1 MTGAINFHSR
11 PDSQYHPEDLPV
23 ATMPGFEHERER
35 RRRQVGQGGV
45 PDPWDTWDT
54 HGIPTGYRWVPT
66 EVIGSASLK
75 CFSNSELSDTAC
87 DDAQVAQASPRGM

>member
-23 ATMPGFEHERER
+23 ANMPGFEHERER

-54 HGIPTGYRWVPT
+54 HGIH
-66 EVIGSASLK
+66 E
-75 CFSNSELSDTAC
+75 NSWENHGKTTIAGDF
-87 DDAQVAQASPRGM
+87 